1 MGYGRRLLEE
11 TASESLSATQ
21 RSLLLEICDRDPT
34 FRRDLEWL
42 LAQFRGDLCPHLI
55 FAVSEEL
62 GREPQPDPE
71 DALSAALSY
80 AVSVPML
87 ELGDLL
93 ADGVRLR
100 APTRGRSI
108 GENGAA

>member
-1 MGYGRRLLEE
+1 MGYGRQLLEE
-11 TASESLSATQ
+11 TASESLNPSQ
-21 RSLLLEICDRDPT
+21 RSLLLDTCKREPA

-42 LAQFRGDLCPHLI
+42 LAQFRGDLGPHLI
-55 FAVSEEL
+55 FGVAEEL
-62 GREPQPDPE
+62 SRDPRPVPE

-93 ADGVRLR
+93 ADECSAEV
-100 APTRGRSI
+100 A
-108 GENGAA
+108 GEGEARE

>member
-1 MGYGRRLLEE
+1 MSYGRRLLEE

-21 RSLLLEICDRDPT
+21 HSLLLEICDRDPT

-42 LAQFRGDLCPHLI
+42 LAQFRGDLGPHLI
-55 FAVSEEL
+55 FAVAEEL

-93 ADGVRLR
+93 AGESQPEG
-100 APTRGRSI
+100 AGEGR
-108 GENGAA
+108 EHR

>member
-11 TASESLSATQ
+11 TASESLSALQ
-21 RSLLLEICDRDPT
+21 RSLVLDICDRDPG

-42 LAQFRGDLCPHLI
+42 LAQFRGDLGPHLI
-55 FAVSEEL
+55 FAVAEEL
-62 GREPQPDPE
+62 GREPRPE
-71 DALSAALSY
+71 PEEALSAALSY

-93 ADGVRLR
+93 ADESRPEG
-100 APTRGRSI
+100 A
-108 GENGAA
+108 GEGDEQG